1 MDPSTT
7 SFIKRDGINWTSVT
21 AFAVFHVGAVVAL
34 FFFSWPAFFTALALY
49 WISLSLGIGMG
60 YHRLLTHR
68 SYKTPK
74 WIEYFLAICGT
85 LALEGGPMFWV
96 ATHRVHHQFSDKD
109 GDPHTPRDGK
119 WWSHIVWM
127 LVGDATHCN
136 IEQCSRYA
144 PDICKDRF
152 LVWLSKYHYVPL
164 VTLGILL
171 LAFGGLPFFL
181 WGIFFRVT
189 MGLHATWMVNSL
201 THFWGSRRFTTRDG
215 SRNNWFVA
223 LMSFGEGWHNN
234 HHAHPTSARHGLA
247 WYEIDISWWEI
258 RLLQAIGLAKSVHC
272 ASLPR
277 SGRLAQSLGKVK
289 NTVDKLN
296 AVTAPDEF
304 PVMPLREASPVR
316 ALLDCPIA
324 AP

>member
-1 MDPSTT
+1 METNARP
-7 SFIKRDGINWTSVT
+7 FVKRDGINWITVT
-21 AFAVFHVGAVVAL
+21 AFTIFHVGAVVAL
-34 FFFSWPAFFTALALY
+34 FFFTWSAFFTALALY

-96 ATHRVHHQFSDKD
+96 ATHRIHHQFSDKE

-119 WWSHIVWM
+119 WWSHIGWM

-136 IEQCSRYA
+136 VDQCSRYA

-164 VTLGILL
+164 VVLGILL
-171 LAFGGLPFFL
+171 LAFGGLPFLL
-181 WGIFFRVT
+181 WGVFFRVT

-201 THFWGSRRFTTRDG
+201 THFWGSRRFATRDG

-223 LMSFGEGWHNN
+223 LLSFGEGWHNN
-234 HHAHPTSARHGLA
+234 HHAYPTSARHGLA
-247 WYEIDISWWEI
+247 WYEIDMSWWGI
-258 RLLQAIGLAKSVHC
+258 RFLQTIGLARSVRR
-272 ASLPR
+272 ASLSFKLSPPADR
-277 SGRLAQSLGKVK
+277 PLIERDELLAASI
-289 NTVDKLN
+289 N
-296 AVTAPDEF
+296 ANA
-304 PVMPLREASPVR
+304 
-316 ALLDCPIA
+316 
-324 AP
+324 

>member
-1 MDPSTT
+1 METDAGA
-7 SFIKRDGINWTSVT
+7 FIRRDGINWISLV
-21 AFAVFHVGAVVAL
+21 AFTVFHVGAVAAL
-34 FFFSWPAFFTALALY
+34 FYFNWPAFLTALALY

-96 ATHRVHHQFSDKD
+96 ATHRIHHRFSDKD

-119 WWSHIVWM
+119 WWSHIGWM
-127 LVGDATHCN
+127 LVGNSTYCDV
-136 IEQCSRYA
+136 EQCAGYA
-144 PDICKDRF
+144 PDVCKDRF
-152 LVWLSKYHYVPL
+152 LVWLSKYHLVPL
-164 VTLGILL
+164 AILSILL
-171 LAFGGLPFFL
+171 LVFGGLPFLL
-181 WGIFFRVT
+181 WGVFFRVT

-201 THFWGSRRFTTRDG
+201 THLWGSRRFATRDD

-223 LMSFGEGWHNN
+223 LLSFGEGWHNN

-258 RLLQAIGLAKSVHC
+258 RLLQAIGLATSVHS
-272 ASLPR
+272 ASLPFKLH
-277 SGRLAQSLGKVK
+277 LA
-289 NTVDKLN
+289 NRR
-296 AVTAPDEF
+296 DES
-304 PVMPLREASPVR
+304 VAEPLRAR
-316 ALLDCPIA
+316 A
-324 AP
+324 